1 MHTSSRPASQVSP
14 SLSLRSTIVTLNEP
28 AVARVGPA
36 SYLTLH
42 YRVSLTSEAAIDT
55 DIVNT
60 FDDNP
65 ATLQLG
71 MGQLSEALE
80 AKLIGLTNGDYAVFD
95 LAAGEAFGPRN
106 PDLVQKLSRSAFD
119 IQVEE
124 AASYQAGDLI
134 AFTGPNGGSYSG
146 VLKDINA
153 QYALFDFNHPLAGQ
167 PVRFEVKI
175 IGVL

>member
-1 MHTSSRPASQVSP
+1 MTSTSN
-14 SLSLRSTIVTLNEP
+14 RSTPI
-28 AVARVGPA
+28 GPA

-42 YRVSLTSEAAIDT
+42 YRLSLTSEEAIDT

-60 FDDNP
+60 FDARP

-71 MGQLSEALE
+71 AGQLSEALE
-80 AKLIGLTNGDYAVFD
+80 ARLIGLNNGDYAVFD

-106 PDLVQKLSRSAFD
+106 PELVQKLSR
-119 IQVEE
+119 
-124 AASYQAGDLI
+124 AALDAESELGAAYQPGDLVEFS
-134 AFTGPNGGSYSG
+134 APQGSGYTG
-146 VLKDINA
+146 VLKELTP